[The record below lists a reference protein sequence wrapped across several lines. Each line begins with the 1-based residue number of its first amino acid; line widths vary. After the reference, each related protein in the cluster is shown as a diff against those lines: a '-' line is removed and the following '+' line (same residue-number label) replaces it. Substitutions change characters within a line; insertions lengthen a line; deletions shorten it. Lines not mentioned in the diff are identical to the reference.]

1 MPFARTPRRLALAAS
16 LALLPQPSAFAA
28 PSPPDHPAGRMAAQ
42 DTDHPSGDTV
52 AQDTDR
58 PADRAAIRVVI
69 QRYEDA
75 WNAHDPRSFSQI
87 FAPDGEFTN
96 VRGVDSFGPAGIE
109 KAHAPLFKGM
119 FAHSHQQTTRVR
131 IRFLSPDIAAV
142 DVRWRMTGALDR
154 LGRPR
159 PPATG
164 IRDIIMTKRSG
175 VWRIA
180 IFHNMELPAAEA
192 PSPQPASKDR

>member
-1 MPFARTPRRLALAAS
+1 MPFTRTSCRLALAAS
-16 LALLPQPSAFAA
+16 LALLACPLSHAA
-28 PSPPDHPAGRMAAQ
+28 PS
-42 DTDHPSGDTV
+42 DTDRPV
-52 AQDTDR
+52 AATATDTDR

-109 KAHAPLFKGM
+109 KAHTPLFKGM

-131 IRFLSPDIAAV
+131 IRFLCPDIAAV

-154 LGRPR
+154 LGNPR

-164 IRDIIMTKRSG
+164 IRDIIMRKRDG
-175 VWRIA
+175 LWRIA
-180 IFHNMELPAAEA
+180 IFHNMELPAPDAA
-192 PSPQPASKDR
+192 SPQPSSRIR

>member
-1 MPFARTPRRLALAAS
+1 MQRRPAATKSQVLRILKAMVIEYLRHLAGAAS
-16 LALLPQPSAFAA
+16 IALLASLQTASAVPPSTT
-28 PSPPDHPAGRMAAQ
+28 M
-42 DTDHPSGDTV
+42 
-52 AQDTDR
+52 DR
-58 PADRAAIRVVI
+58 PADRAAIRVIV

-96 VRGVDSFGPAGIE
+96 VRGVDSSGPAGIE
-109 KAHAPLFKGM
+109 KAHTPLFKGM

-131 IRFLSPDIAAV
+131 IRFLCPDVAAV

-154 LGRPR
+154 LGNPR

-164 IRDIIMTKRSG
+164 IRDIIMTKHDG
-175 VWRIA
+175 LWRIA
-180 IFHNMELPAAEA
+180 IFHNMELPAPDAA
-192 PSPQPASKDR
+192 SPQPSSRIR